1 MGSTGV
7 SRQTSQTASLP
18 DKSELD
24 GLERQLIRRAKSR
37 ERRAR
42 LSRFYSPALVLTGLL
57 VAWDVVVRALS
68 VPTYLVPAPDLVART
83 LVAEWPLLWENSL
96 TTWSAIAVGFFSAV
110 VGGVVLA
117 LLTFGWKPFERGVYP
132 LIVALQAVPKV
143 AVAPLFAIWFGFSLT
158 TRSLMAFLLAVFPVL
173 VSMLVG
179 LRSIDQ
185 EKVLLARSM
194 GLGPFQTFWKIR
206 LPQSLPS
213 LFGGMKVALVLASVG
228 AIVGEYLGGA
238 GGLGYII
245 QRATHEFATPR
256 MFAALTVLGAF
267 AFLLYLLV
275 EALERWLLPWHLE
288 AERPIDGG

>member
-1 MGSTGV
+1 MGPAGLSHQSTQST
-7 SRQTSQTASLP
+7 SRPGMA
-18 DKSELD
+18 
-24 GLERQLIRRAKSR
+24 GLEGLEHELIRRAR
-37 ERRAR
+37 TRGRRATM
-42 LSRFYSPALVLTGLL
+42 SSFYSPVLVLVGLI
-57 VAWDVVVRALS
+57 VAWQVVVRALA
-68 VPTYLVPAPDLVART
+68 VPTYLVPAPDLVVRT
-83 LVAEWPLLWENSL
+83 LVSEWPLLWENAL
-96 TTWSAIAVGFFSAV
+96 TTWSAIAVGYFSAV
-110 VGGVVLA
+110 LGGVLLA

-194 GLGPFQTFWKIR
+194 GLGPLQTFRKIR

-256 MFAALTVLGAF
+256 MFAALTVLGAS

-275 EALERWLLPWHLE
+275 EALERWLLPWHLDGG
-288 AERPIDGG
+288 RPIDGA

>member
-1 MGSTGV
+1 MS
-7 SRQTSQTASLP
+7 S
-18 DKSELD
+18 
-24 GLERQLIRRAKSR
+24 
-37 ERRAR
+37 
-42 LSRFYSPALVLTGLL
+42 FYSPVLVLVGLI
-57 VAWDVVVRALS
+57 VAWQVVVRALA
-68 VPTYLVPAPDLVART
+68 VPTYLVPAPDLVVRT
-83 LVAEWPLLWENSL
+83 LVSEWSLLWENAL
-96 TTWSAIAVGFFSAV
+96 TTWSAIAVGYFSAV
-110 VGGVVLA
+110 LGGVVLA
-117 LLTFGWKPFERGVYP
+117 LLTFSWKPFERGVYP

-194 GLGPFQTFWKIR
+194 GLGPLQTFRKIR

-256 MFAALTVLGAF
+256 MFAALTVLGGS

-275 EALERWLLPWHLE
+275 EALERWLLPWHLDGG
-288 AERPIDGG
+288 RPIDGA